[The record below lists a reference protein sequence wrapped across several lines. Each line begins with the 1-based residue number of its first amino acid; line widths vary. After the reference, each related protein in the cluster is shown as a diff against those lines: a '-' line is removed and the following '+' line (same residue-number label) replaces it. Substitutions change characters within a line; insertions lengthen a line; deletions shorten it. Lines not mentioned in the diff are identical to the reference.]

1 MIDVY
6 ESLNVCSYLPT
17 FVCESL
23 RAATTFTSTYSDT
36 ASKVNYRRRPRPVP
50 SPIKA
55 CQRPNQQLPSTSN
68 PAPTARHRSRR
79 SKRRQEL
86 TKAPLTSAQFDT
98 SRRTTSVVF
107 DDENN
112 SRRATPEDS
121 DDSPKRRNTA
131 VSSSRRSSS
140 PKRRETEVSSSRRDS
155 PPKRRDTGAT
165 QASSSRRDSSPER
178 RETEV
183 SSSRRDSPPK
193 RRDTGAAAKAAP
205 VAKVILL
212 LNGPL
217 VAWCQPVN
225 VPSVRVD
232 TNIERSLLNDQAQS
246 AHAPEVCDPLQGD
259 LDHLLLVEFD
269 KDIRGACPVR
279 ILLPTDFNDVL
290 QGLSHLVVQNPE
302 GTSTGGSI
310 VRR

>member
-140 PKRRETEVSSSRRDS
+140 PKRRD
-155 PPKRRDTGAT
+155 
-165 QASSSRRDSSPER
+165 
-178 RETEV
+178 TEV

-232 TNIERSLLNDQAQS
+232 TNLERSLLNDQAQS
-246 AHAPEVCDPLQGD
+246 AHAPEVCDLLQGD